1 MSSLSA
7 VRDLSHLNVMTYDLG
22 NVANLASDAIIK
34 HMLLEPRKVT
44 ETRQPSKDDCVTFI
58 CSPPR
63 LDIAAPRT
71 A

>member
-34 HMLLEPRKVT
+34 QKLLETRKLT
-44 ETRQPSKDDCVTFI
+44 ETRQPSKDDCV
-58 CSPPR
+58 S
-63 LDIAAPRT
+63 
-71 A
+71 